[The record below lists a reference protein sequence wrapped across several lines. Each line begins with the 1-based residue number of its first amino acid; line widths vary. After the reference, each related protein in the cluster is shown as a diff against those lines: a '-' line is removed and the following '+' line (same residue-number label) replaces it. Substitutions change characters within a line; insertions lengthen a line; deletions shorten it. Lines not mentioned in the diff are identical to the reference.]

1 MTARMTCR
9 LFAGALIALA
19 PGGCQSLSQ
28 DALTPVRPTPFQDT
42 VVRFQD
48 TVSER
53 PDPRAFAPENDGLK
67 NAAGTTADNG
77 QSGEQQALLDQAR
90 IVKQVIVKGNENL
103 PEHQILRH
111 MRTRPGRYLD
121 PDLLQEDVNQ
131 LWRMKAIRRVNG
143 PLLDY
148 QPDGITVIFE
158 ISERPY
164 MSAVRYIG
172 NRAITD
178 KALAKE
184 TGLKDGDPMDMHSVR
199 MAKTAIEELY
209 QEKGYPRT
217 EVTVVSGDE
226 LTDRE
231 VVFLIHE
238 DELQRV
244 SSVSFEGNTVA
255 SDARLKTFLKMKPGV
270 LWVFGGKVNR
280 RELEQDEMRIM
291 SYYRSLGYFNAR
303 VGRELNESGDGKWLG
318 IRYVINEGP
327 RYRIR
332 NVSFVGNRKYTAE
345 QLASAVKL
353 RSSGGEYPEFNSAKM
368 NEDQKRLTD
377 LYGSEG
383 FVFADITASPV
394 FLEEPGLLDLVYQI
408 DEGEQYRVGNI
419 NVVIDGEYGITKR
432 QVVLNR
438 MGLRPGDIIDT
449 RLLNDAEARLARSQL
464 FEDGVSSPGPGP
476 RVVVKP
482 PEIRELEALKTR

>member
-1 MTARMTCR
+1 MTARNTCR
-9 LFAGALIALA
+9 FIAVAMAALVF
-19 PGGCQSLSQ
+19 GGCQSFPQNGLSPSRT
-28 DALTPVRPTPFQDT
+28 ALSTDSA
-42 VVRFQD
+42 VRFQD
-48 TVSER
+48 SPTER
-53 PDPRAFAPENDGLK
+53 TDPRAFSYEKEDAGNTAVNSADEA
-67 NAAGTTADNG
+67 AAGD
-77 QSGEQQALLDQAR
+77 QQALLDQAR
-90 IVKQVIVKGNENL
+90 IVKQVIVKGNQTL
-103 PEHQILRH
+103 PDHQILRH

-148 QPDGITVIFE
+148 QPDGINVIFE
-158 ISERPY
+158 VSERPY

-178 KALAKE
+178 KALSKE

-199 MAKTAIEELY
+199 MAKTAIEEMY

-217 EVTVVSGDE
+217 EVTIVSGDE
-226 LTDRE
+226 LNDRE

-270 LWVFGGKVNR
+270 MWVFGGKVNR

-303 VGRELNESGDGKWLG
+303 IGRELNESDDGRWLG

-332 NVSFVGNRKYTAE
+332 NVSFTGNEKYSTD
-345 QLASAVKL
+345 QLASVVKL
-353 RSSGGEYPEFNSAKM
+353 RGSGGDYPEFNSAKM

-383 FVFADITASPV
+383 FVFADIKASPV

-408 DEGEQYRVGNI
+408 EEGEQYRVGNI

-464 FEDGVSSPGPGP
+464 FEDGISSPGPGP

-482 PEIRELEALKTR
+482 PEIRELEEMKTR